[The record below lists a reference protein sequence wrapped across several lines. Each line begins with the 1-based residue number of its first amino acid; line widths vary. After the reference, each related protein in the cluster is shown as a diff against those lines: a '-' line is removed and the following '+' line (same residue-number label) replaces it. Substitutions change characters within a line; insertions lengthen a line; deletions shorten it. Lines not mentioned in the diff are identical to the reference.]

1 MTTPVSWDGE
11 YKQLGS
17 TLVGCN
23 SFQNEKSKTTSL
35 KSRRSPKLMADQM
48 QWANALS
55 THHSLEAA
63 VTDVVQRAVSS
74 LTAPADLGL
83 VFISSAFTSEYS
95 RLLPLLAEK
104 LSVRVLIGC
113 SGGGVIGTTVNGE
126 TQELEAEPAISL
138 TLAHL
143 PGVEIQ
149 VFHVVA
155 EELPDLDSSPDAW
168 LDLVGVPPS
177 PTPQFILL
185 SSSFASG
192 INDLLQGLDFA
203 YPGSVI
209 VGGQASGGGMG
220 GRVALFCKDDYGD
233 LGQSLYREGTIG
245 IALTGNI
252 VLETIVAQG
261 CRPIGKPLQV
271 TKADRNIILELDEQV
286 PLVVLRDLI
295 ASLSEDERTLAQ
307 HSLFVGVAMD
317 EFKLAL
323 QQGDFLIRGI
333 LGVDP
338 TAGAIAIGDRVRP
351 GQRLQFHLRDAEAS
365 AEDLELLLQSY
376 QDQRNSEPSAV
387 AALMFACLGRGEGL
401 YGKPNFDSELFRRY
415 LSDIPVG
422 GFFCGGEIGPVGG
435 RTFLHAYTS
444 AFGICRQNQQL

>member
-1 MTTPVSWDGE
+1 
-11 YKQLGS
+11 
-17 TLVGCN
+17 
-23 SFQNEKSKTTSL
+23 
-35 KSRRSPKLMADQM
+35 MADQM

-55 THHSLEAA
+55 TRHSLEAA
-63 VTDVVQRAVSS
+63 VTDVVERAVSS

-83 VFISSAFTSEYS
+83 VFISSAFASEYS
-95 RLLPLLAEK
+95 RLLPLLTEK
-104 LSVRVLIGC
+104 LSVPVLIGC
-113 SGGGVIGTTVNGE
+113 SGGGVIGTTVSGE

-143 PGVEIQ
+143 PGVKVQ

-168 LDLVGVPPS
+168 VDLIGVPAS

-220 GRVALFCKDDYGD
+220 GRVALFCNDTEGEKC
-233 LGQSLYREGTIG
+233 QSLYREGTVG

-295 ASLSEDERTLAQ
+295 ASLSEQERTLAQ

-338 TAGAIAIGDRVRP
+338 AAGAIAIGDRVRP
-351 GQRLQFHLRDAEAS
+351 GQRLQFHLRDAQAS

-376 QDQRNSEPSAV
+376 QTQRESEPSAV

-422 GFFCGGEIGPVGG
+422 GFFCGGEIGPVAG

-444 AFGICRQNQQL
+444 AFGICRQIQL

>member
-1 MTTPVSWDGE
+1 
-11 YKQLGS
+11 
-17 TLVGCN
+17 
-23 SFQNEKSKTTSL
+23 
-35 KSRRSPKLMADQM
+35 MADQM

-55 THHSLEAA
+55 TRHSLEAA
-63 VTDVVQRAVSS
+63 VTDVVERAVSS

-83 VFISSAFTSEYS
+83 VFISSAFASEYS
-95 RLLPLLAEK
+95 RLLPLLTEK
-104 LSVRVLIGC
+104 LSVPVLIGC
-113 SGGGVIGTTVNGE
+113 SGGGVIGTTVGGE

-143 PGVEIQ
+143 PGVKIQ

-168 LDLVGVPPS
+168 VDLIGVPAS

-220 GRVALFCKDDYGD
+220 GRVALFCNETDGEEC
-233 LGQSLYREGTIG
+233 QSLHREGTIG

-295 ASLSEDERTLAQ
+295 AGLSEHERILAQ

-338 TAGAIAIGDRVRP
+338 AAGAIAIGDRVRP
-351 GQRLQFHLRDAEAS
+351 GQRLQFHLRDAQAS

-376 QDQRNSEPSAV
+376 QNQTQRESEPSAV

-415 LSDIPVG
+415 VSDIPVG

-444 AFGICRQNQQL
+444 AFGICRQNQL

>member
-1 MTTPVSWDGE
+1 
-11 YKQLGS
+11 
-17 TLVGCN
+17 
-23 SFQNEKSKTTSL
+23 
-35 KSRRSPKLMADQM
+35 MADQM

-55 THHSLEAA
+55 TRHSLEAA
-63 VTDVVQRAVSS
+63 VADVVQRAVSS
-74 LTAPADLGL
+74 LTAPANLGL

-95 RLLPLLAEK
+95 RLLPLLAEQ
-104 LSVRVLIGC
+104 LSVPILIGC
-113 SGGGVIGTTVNGE
+113 SGVGVIGTTIDGQ

-143 PGVEIQ
+143 PEVDIQ

-168 LDLVGVPPS
+168 LDLIGVPQS

-185 SSSFASG
+185 SSSFSSG

-209 VGGQASGGGMG
+209 LGGQASGGAMG
-220 GRVALFCKDDYGD
+220 GRIALFCNDR
-233 LGQSLYREGTIG
+233 LYREGTVG
-245 IALTGNI
+245 IALSGNI

-261 CRPIGKPLQV
+261 CRPIGEPLQV

-286 PLVVLRDLI
+286 PLIVLRDLI
-295 ASLSEDERTLAQ
+295 STLSEKERMLAQ
-307 HSLFVGVAMD
+307 HSLFIGVAMN
-317 EFKLAL
+317 EFKQTL

-351 GQRLQFHLRDAEAS
+351 GQRLQFHLRDAQAS

-376 QDQRNSEPSAV
+376 QDQRYSQPSAA
-387 AALMFACLGRGEGL
+387 AALMFTCLGRGEGL
-401 YGKPNFDSELFRRY
+401 YNKPNFDSELFKRY
-415 LSDIPVG
+415 LNDIPVG
-422 GFFCGGEIGPVGG
+422 GFFCGGEIGPVSG
-435 RTFLHAYTS
+435 RTFLHGYTS
-444 AFGICRQNQQL
+444 VFGICRGIGNLPSG